1 MSVPRHKRMTVKDK
15 RNKTAG
21 QFRRR
26 VFGKHPSMRKK
37 LGVKDYWELY
47 NQRLSEQEGKCA
59 ICKTNKP
66 GGRGT
71 WHMDHNGKT
80 GEIRGL
86 LCCNCNLKLGW
97 VEENLNGIAAY
108 LRRWK

>member
-1 MSVPRHKRMTVKDK
+1 
-15 RNKTAG
+15 
-21 QFRRR
+21 
-26 VFGKHPSMRKK
+26 
-37 LGVKDYWELY
+37 
-47 NQRLSEQEGKCA
+47 
-59 ICKTNKP
+59 
-66 GGRGT
+66 
-71 WHMDHNGKT
+71 MDHNGKT